1 MDFKENVTPKL
12 VDYNIKLLLNNSL
25 KTVYNYKKDLY
36 NDFLNYF
43 LLFVF
48 FLALTIFLYFRYKGK
63 LTPEELYR
71 KQNEKRVYVL
81 SKLQQL
87 NNIQNSQKNRLITN
101 LPEFVY

>member
-25 KTVYNYKKDLY
+25 KTVYNYKKELY

-43 LLFVF
+43 LFIAF
-48 FLALTIFLYFRYKGK
+48 FSVLIVFLYFRYKGK
-63 LTPEELYR
+63 LSPEELYR

-87 NNIQNSQKNRLITN
+87 NNIQNSQNNKLITN

>member
-1 MDFKENVTPKL
+1 MDLKENVTPKL

-25 KTVYNYKKDLY
+25 KRAFDYKKELY

-43 LLFVF
+43 LLFIF
-48 FLALTIFLYFRYKGK
+48 FSALTIFLYFRYKGK

-71 KQNEKRVYVL
+71 KQNEKRIYVL

-87 NNIQNSQKNRLITN
+87 NNIQNSKNNKLITN